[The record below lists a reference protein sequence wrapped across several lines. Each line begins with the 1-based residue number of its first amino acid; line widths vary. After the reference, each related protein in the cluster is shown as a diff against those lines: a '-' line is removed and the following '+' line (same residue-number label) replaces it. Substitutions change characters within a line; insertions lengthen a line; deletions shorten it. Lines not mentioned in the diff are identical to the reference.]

1 MEGNG
6 EVKLTRKSFTVL
18 RMKKTFNN
26 LNFKYFLTWL
36 DGHFPFA
43 VALFLSLS
51 AFPTARPIAL
61 LAPTHC
67 PAAGWEGR
75 VLPARRAADSE
86 SGKDAIRLVSLPNC
100 CLSPLT
106 ALLIALVMLTAAQL
120 CQRCFCFCC
129 LTLLPRRAGKCQQ
142 CAAPLLVSSFP
153 FSSL

>member
-26 LNFKYFLTWL
+26 LNFKYFLTLTRWP
-36 DGHFPFA
+36 FPICSCT
-43 VALFLSLS
+43 LSLS

-75 VLPARRAADSE
+75 VLPAKRAADSE
-86 SGKDAIRLVSLPNC
+86 SGQDAIRLVSLPNC